1 MNSKKEVT
9 HTFPNDLSELSKVRE
24 VVRNFL
30 GHECGDLI
38 RGRLV
43 FAVDE
48 AITNV
53 IEHGFPDQKA
63 SNVEL
68 KMRRNKDTWRFTITD
83 EGIPFDPTLKKSDT
97 WKELFETGADGGFGL
112 RSLKKI
118 MTVRYKRLKRPE
130 RNRLT
135 LIHTRI
141 ENDPKQTSS

>member
-1 MNSKKEVT
+1 MNAKKEKI
-9 HTFPNDLSELSKVRE
+9 HIFPNDLSELVKVRE
-24 VVRNFL
+24 EVRNFL
-30 GHECGDLI
+30 GNECGDLI

-43 FAVDE
+43 FALDE

-53 IEHGFPDQKA
+53 IEHGFPDNNP

-68 KMRRNKDTWRFTITD
+68 KMRKNQNSWRFTITD

-118 MTVRYKRLKRPE
+118 MTVRYRRLKRPE

-135 LIHTRI
+135 LIHSRKD
-141 ENDPKQTSS
+141 NDSK

>member
-1 MNSKKEVT
+1 MDAKKEKI
-9 HTFPNDLSELSKVRE
+9 HTFPNDLSELAKVRE
-24 VVRNFL
+24 EVRNFL
-30 GHECGDLI
+30 GNECGDLI

-43 FAVDE
+43 FALDE

-53 IEHGFPDQKA
+53 IEHGFPDQNA

-68 KMRRNKDTWRFTITD
+68 RMQKNRKSWRFTITD

-118 MTVRYKRLKRPE
+118 MTVRYSRLKKPA

-135 LIHTRI
+135 LIHSR
-141 ENDPKQTSS
+141 NDNDSK

>member
-1 MNSKKEVT
+1 MG
-9 HTFPNDLSELSKVRE
+9 D
-24 VVRNFL
+24 
-30 GHECGDLI
+30 ECGDLL

-43 FAVDE
+43 FALDE

-53 IEHGFPDQKA
+53 IEHGFPDQNV

-68 KMRRNKDTWRFTITD
+68 RMRKNKNTWHFTITD

-118 MTVRYKRLKRPE
+118 MTVRYRRLKRPA
-130 RNRLT
+130 RNRLI
-135 LIHTRI
+135 LIHSRK
-141 ENDPKQTSS
+141 ENDSQ